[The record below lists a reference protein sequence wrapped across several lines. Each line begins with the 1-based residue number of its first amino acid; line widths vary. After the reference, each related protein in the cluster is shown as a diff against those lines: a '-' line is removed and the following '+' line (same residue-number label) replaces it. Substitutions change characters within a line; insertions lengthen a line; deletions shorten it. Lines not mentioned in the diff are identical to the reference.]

1 MKLAIV
7 IDVDGDIMYVPEG
20 KVFPNFPSPKV
31 FDNMA
36 DAEEERDKW
45 NTGIIVDLDDH
56 NRTVDPRKNKNMI
69 LNLANPQ
76 TRLIP
81 AIRAFDDEERRRAKE
96 REEMNR
102 YDGTSTDKDSTR

>member
-1 MKLAIV
+1 MKLAVV

-31 FDNMA
+31 FDNIA

-45 NTGIIVDLDDH
+45 NTGIIVDLDDN
-56 NRTVDPRKNKNMI
+56 NRTVP
-69 LNLANPQ
+69 
-76 TRLIP
+76 T
-81 AIRAFDDEERRRAKE
+81 IRSFDDEERRRARE

-102 YDGTSTDKDSTR
+102 DDGTSTTEDAA

>member
-1 MKLAIV
+1 MKLAVV

-31 FDNMA
+31 FNNIA

-45 NTGIIVDLDDH
+45 NTGIIVDLDDN
-56 NRTVDPRKNKNMI
+56 NRTVP
-69 LNLANPQ
+69 
-76 TRLIP
+76 T
-81 AIRAFDDEERRRAKE
+81 IRSFDDEERRRAKE

-102 YDGTSTDKDSTR
+102 DDGTSTTEDAA

>member
-1 MKLAIV
+1 MKLAVV

-31 FDNMA
+31 FDNIA

-45 NTGIIVDLDDH
+45 NTGIIVDLDDN
-56 NRTVDPRKNKNMI
+56 NRTVP
-69 LNLANPQ
+69 
-76 TRLIP
+76 T
-81 AIRAFDDEERRRAKE
+81 IRSFDDEERRRAKE

-102 YDGTSTDKDSTR
+102 DDGTSTGQDSTQ

>member
-1 MKLAIV
+1 MKLAVV

-31 FDNMA
+31 FDNIA

-45 NTGIIVDLDDH
+45 NTGIIVDLDDN
-56 NRTVDPRKNKNMI
+56 NRTVP
-69 LNLANPQ
+69 
-76 TRLIP
+76 T
-81 AIRAFDDEERRRAKE
+81 IRSFDDEERRRAKE

-102 YDGTSTDKDSTR
+102 DDGTSTTEDTA